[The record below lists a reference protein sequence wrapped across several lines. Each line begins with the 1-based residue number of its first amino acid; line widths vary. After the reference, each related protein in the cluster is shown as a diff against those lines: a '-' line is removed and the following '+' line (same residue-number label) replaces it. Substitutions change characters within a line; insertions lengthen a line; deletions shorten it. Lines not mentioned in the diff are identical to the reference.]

1 MMTKEEVINNIETYY
16 DMVADNLELDLKRAI
31 EEKIQACGIMCRVFS
46 RKKSKESIIA
56 KMHEKAESKYIA
68 ENKKMQDMIGIRIV
82 LYFKDD
88 IEICINTLKKMF
100 EIDNYVYD
108 ELNTETFKPQ
118 KINYVYRIPEKY
130 SGIAIDLQEKCL
142 IDNTFEVQIRTIF
155 SEGWHE
161 VEHDIRYK
169 YIDDW
174 QNTQML
180 SRELNGILA
189 VLEVCDNDIIAIC
202 ESMAYRKYKAH
213 DWEAMIRNKFRI
225 RFQHLPLSNNLKE
238 ILDKNIKIG
247 KAVYRFDRRELIDIF
262 KETHLPKNC
271 DNVIYLINERELH
284 DQRIYDL
291 TPDPIHN
298 RYIKYKEEE
307 YSSSSELSI

>member
-1 MMTKEEVINNIETYY
+1 MLTKEEIMNNIEMYY
-16 DMVADNLELDLKRAI
+16 DMVADNLELDLQRAI
-31 EEKIQACGIMCRVFS
+31 EDKLQTCGIMYRVFS

-56 KMHEKAESKYIA
+56 KMNEKAESKYIA

-88 IEICINTLKKMF
+88 IEVCINILKEMF

-108 ELNTETFKPQ
+108 ELDAETFRPQ

-130 SGIAIDLQEKCL
+130 SGITSTIQEKCL

-169 YIDDW
+169 YLSDW
-174 QNTQML
+174 QNAQTF

-202 ESMAYRKYKAH
+202 GSMAYSKYKAREW
-213 DWEAMIRNKFRI
+213 DAMIRNKFRI
-225 RFQHLPLSNNLKE
+225 RFQHVPLSRDLKE
-238 ILDKNIKIG
+238 ILDKNTKIG
-247 KAVYRFDRRELIDIF
+247 KAVYRFDRKELIDIF
-262 KETHLPKNC
+262 KETHLPINC
-271 DNVIYLINERELH
+271 NNVIYLINERELH
-284 DQRIYDL
+284 NQSIDEL
-291 TPDPIHN
+291 TPFPVHD
-298 RYIKYKEEE
+298 RYMKYEKEERM
-307 YSSSSELSI
+307 